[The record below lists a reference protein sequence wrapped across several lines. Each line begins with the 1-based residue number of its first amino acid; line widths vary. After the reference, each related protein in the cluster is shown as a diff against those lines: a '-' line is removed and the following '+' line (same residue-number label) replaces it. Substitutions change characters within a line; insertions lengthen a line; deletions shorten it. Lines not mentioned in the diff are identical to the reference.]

1 MEATK
6 KKIKVTLNGV
16 VKLLQILNYHG
27 KEYTQ
32 ETFCILFHKKNSNLC
47 PQKKLGKQLD
57 MLNATRILIFIL
69 IQETISK
76 GFTWWRIQ
84 LRAYIKNSKNIM
96 DALYDDFDD
105 KNGNLTINST
115 KMTYQ
120 KQIRNFLLLR
130 FNNCST

>member
-1 MEATK
+1 
-6 KKIKVTLNGV
+6 
-16 VKLLQILNYHG
+16 
-27 KEYTQ
+27 
-32 ETFCILFHKKNSNLC
+32 
-47 PQKKLGKQLD
+47 

-120 KQIRNFLLLR
+120 K
-130 FNNCST
+130 